1 MERENHEGP
10 PYPIPERIFKA
21 GEEPTGVR
29 VTPYCFSVL
38 RTKHKRPFAIR
49 FSLREFALV
58 TGLNCGKF
66 PKRSKKRAK
75 KHITEKPYWGELFG
89 TLKEVPVSS
98 VIRMLKKKTVT
109 GCDMRLKYAYLALL
123 SSVIL
128 PTTHTPRISQ
138 DHAEMIKDIEEFFA
152 YPWGRISFDMLMSS
166 IKERKEVSLSQN
178 TIALKGFVLSLQ
190 LVMVEAVPAL
200 TEAVHDDSSS
210 GSEDEFGEEEDN
222 TDDDKGE
229 KKSISPGHARDT
241 DAAGKA
247 IVRSIIFGGD
257 KPVNATPDFEWSDD
271 EEDHL
276 VDNLMKLI
284 DQGYPFSQS
293 CFIGGVTKVEVIKLR
308 EEAKAEGIHRKNT
321 KSKQGSSTQTLGGL
335 DVEVVA
341 AVVKDKV
348 KEDFT
353 RIESQLANIRESDQA
368 FQTLVLSNL
377 SQLLAKLEGVTEI
390 ISSLSKGELRQPT
403 PCQDGP
409 HQTVVQPHCTK
420 DAGVHTNVDVP
431 TIIQDAV
438 NFVNQ
443 SSSSPDDG
451 GNVRDGRE
459 VDGNGDPNVENAE
472 FFCMVSNM
480 FTITAQNL
488 EPSLMFPKPSF
499 SLGLT
504 QEARVVDY
512 EAANLN
518 VVCGAKVGEDGNID
532 DIHPVTEE
540 VALGCR
546 KSKRQKLPP
555 KSLLG
560 HYECDKR
567 FLNRARQAVADSNN
581 PGGNIDYSAKFAIL
595 LDKMKTQFILNVY
608 FTLLSAN
615 NIRLHALSS
624 CIKADKWTLESSE
637 LYEMVDRSK
646 PLSAKVIIS
655 HQFVVDRRWN
665 AFLVCN
671 LTKISCMQVVDVL
684 ISHIS
689 ATFLGNSHPN
699 HQSTCVFM
707 DTQFVSQISK
717 VYTKFSKVSKKESFR
732 FPESVLD
739 FGLNN
744 TSFAEAERFYFPFNL
759 DKKYWVG
766 ICVDISTWSIVVLD
780 SNITIRSDYMM
791 TKEIRP
797 IAQMFPFFAKQ
808 VGKQV
813 GCKDGKPFAIDRPR
827 CIPQNNSLPDS
838 AVSSILFIQAHAVAG
853 ADACKCITPD
863 VLDTEVERLAVTLY
877 EGNVGIL

>member
-1 MERENHEGP
+1 MERENHEGL
-10 PYPIPERIFKA
+10 PYPIPKRIFKA
-21 GEEPTGVR
+21 GEEPTVEQIRASPFGKLVEIAD
-29 VTPYCFSVL
+29 TPSFSGRFGRYIISRQLKVA
-38 RTKHKRPFAIR
+38 KRHEAWFVFAGKPIR

-75 KHITEKPYWGELFG
+75 KHITEKPYWGELFD

-98 VIRMLKKKTVT
+98 VICMLKKKTVT
-109 GCDMRLKYAYLALL
+109 GCDLRLKYAYLALL

-241 DAAGKA
+241 DAAGK
-247 IVRSIIFGGD
+247 IRD
-257 KPVNATPDFEWSDD
+257 KPVNATPEFEWSDD
-271 EEDHL
+271 EEDYL

-293 CFIGGVTKVEVIKLR
+293 CFTGGVTKVEIIKLR
-308 EEAKAEGIHRKNT
+308 EEAKAKGIHRTNT

-341 AVVKDKV
+341 AVVKDK
-348 KEDFT
+348 
-353 RIESQLANIRESDQA
+353 A

-377 SQLLAKLEGVTEI
+377 SQLLAKLEGVTKI
-390 ISSLSKGELRQPT
+390 ISSLNKGELRQPT

-459 VDGNGDPNVENAE
+459 VEGNRGPNVETAE
-472 FFCMVSNM
+472 FFCM
-480 FTITAQNL
+480 
-488 EPSLMFPKPSF
+488 PSLLFPKPSF

-518 VVCGAKVGEDGNID
+518 VVCGANVGEDGNID
-532 DIHPVTEE
+532 DIHPVTEK

-546 KSKRQKLPP
+546 KR
-555 KSLLG
+555 

-567 FLNRARQAVADSNN
+567 FLNRSRQAVADSNN

-595 LDKMKTQFILNVY
+595 LDKMKTPF
-608 FTLLSAN
+608 
-615 NIRLHALSS
+615 
-624 CIKADKWTLESSE
+624 CIKANRWALESSE
-637 LYEMVDRSK
+637 LYEMVDISK

-655 HQFVVDRRWN
+655 HQFVVDRRWK

-671 LTKISCMQVVDVL
+671 LIKISCMQVVDVL

-689 ATFLGNSHPN
+689 VTFLGNSHPN

-707 DTQFVSQISK
+707 DTQFVYQISK

-744 TSFAEAERFYFPFNL
+744 TSFAEAERIYFPFNL

-766 ICVDISTWSIVVLD
+766 ICVDTSTWSIVVLD

-791 TKEIRP
+791 TKKLRP
-797 IAQMFPFFAKQ
+797 IAQMFLFFAKQ

-813 GCKDGKPFAIDRPR
+813 GCKDEKPFAIDRPQ

-838 AVSSILFIQAHAVAG
+838 AVSSILFIQAHDVAG

-863 VLDTEVERLAVTLY
+863 VLDTEVERFVVTLY